1 MSGLENITRGNYIS
15 ILQGKFAQR
24 VPEGTEGA
32 ITRVNKTGRTVHEKF
47 YDRFTGVLTDIRV
60 KDSDAYGK
68 TWEFV
73 FDADGTEYIIQMPYS
88 GSFSAQFLKMLP
100 NIDISK
106 KMTLTPVTEIEDGK
120 TKSSLFVNQDGNPV
134 KHAFT
139 RANPN
144 GMPEMKKIM
153 VKGQEVW
160 DDSDIL
166 IFLTNMVNET
176 ILPKLG
182 KSKIESDKLQSDSE
196 TAFNSD
202 PF

>member
-73 FDADGTEYIIQMPYS
+73 FDADGTEYIVQMPYS

-100 NIDISK
+100 NIDITK

-120 TKSSLFVNQDGNPV
+120 TKSSLFVNQDGNAV

-182 KSKIESDKLQSDSE
+182 KSKIESDTPQSD
-196 TAFNSD
+196 FKSD
-202 PF
+202 NPF